1 MEAKAIFDNMT
12 SFDEGKRFD
21 ENEIIARLF
30 DSIHVYQKMIEKN
43 KDAADQYV
51 HIDGPPFPNSANL
64 HFGHLL
70 IGIMK
75 SLSFIYNSMYGR
87 KYITKL
93 GYDCHGNPIE
103 IAANKHLGISTS
115 TEIQRFGIRNY
126 NSTCK
131 ELINSFTGSWMPI
144 YKAIGRIADFQ
155 NVYKTMDKPYMES
168 VWWAFKRLFENDNI
182 YFGVRVVPYSIGC
195 GTTLSNFEASE
206 NYQIVNDK
214 TIYVK
219 FQMKDEPGTSFI
231 AWTTTPWTLVANV
244 ALAINPDGTY
254 VKVNKGGEH
263 YIVGKEFISN
273 IGCSESDIVKTYR
286 NEELIGKEY
295 IPVFGYYPRLTYK
308 IIADKFVETE
318 VDDDVDNLQ
327 VAKQNAGTG
336 IVHIAPAFGKDDFDV
351 CIKNNIMTP
360 VEVLGYCPVD
370 EDGKYTSNI
379 IDFAGAEILKV
390 NDDIIRNLG
399 QKVIR
404 VQGYNHKYPFCP
416 RTQTKLIYRA
426 SRNIFV
432 KVSEMR
438 DKLVEMND
446 KINWMPKHVGEKRF
460 KNWIANAQDWNV
472 SRQRFFGTPI
482 PMWVSDDFSE
492 TLVIG
497 SVEELIRLSGRSDI
511 VDIHREN
518 IDDILIPSRNGN
530 SMLKRIPDVLDCW
543 FESGCAPFAQ
553 EHYPFENSHLFDGKD
568 HLCDFIVEGLDQTR
582 GWFYTLLVLSTA
594 LFNKPA
600 FKNVICT
607 GIVLDN
613 KGLKFSKRH
622 NNYKNP
628 MDVINTFGSDAVR
641 MYILSS
647 PVTQAESIKFD
658 LQENEGI
665 LESSEIKNNKKY
677 LIQLFN
683 CVKLGIRY
691 ITDYSTTAGS
701 KFVADFSLTTK
712 TNLTDR
718 WIISRLGETAKKFSQ
733 HADNLRFSELPKLL
747 REFVEDLSDYY
758 IIFNR
763 HRLAG
768 DDMADKYQTISTL
781 MFVITNMIKVFAS
794 VMPYMSE
801 YLYQLIRPVLP
812 STEQHESILLADYP
826 KYLNDF
832 IDERINAQ
840 FGRLFDVI
848 KAIRSL
854 KYQNSEHS
862 KIALPIKQVKIVIDH
877 IDEHEYSFMENY
889 IKFVINVDEIVVE
902 NDVNRYTCLQIIP
915 NINLLRRVHKEYANE
930 VADALQ
936 KMDPLVVPSIE
947 TISVQIDKNRKKN
960 ERGKKKKGNEEPELT
975 IPDLIVQN
983 FKIDPDLY
991 AIERKLNVS
1000 DPKYVSQLIG
1010 DMIIML
1016 DMTIDDGVN
1025 VAYRKN
1031 FIVRQIQQLR
1041 KDCGVEKWDRI
1052 FVTFHCDNELMDVFI
1067 NNKVDINTKIGYPV
1081 ELQRDS
1087 SLNTVPLGSSN
1098 PSLKGLDFELTLY
1111 RVV

>member
-1 MEAKAIFDNMT
+1 MEAKTIFDNMM
-12 SFDEGKRFD
+12 SFDEGKKYD
-21 ENEIIARLF
+21 ENDIISKLF
-30 DSIHVYQKMIEKN
+30 DMVQIYQKMIEKN
-43 KDAADQYV
+43 KDSPDQYT

-87 KYITKL
+87 KYNTKL

-103 IAANKHLGISTS
+103 IATNKHLKISTN
-115 TEIQRFGIRNY
+115 TEIQRFGIKNY
-126 NSTCK
+126 NNMCK
-131 ELINSFTGSWMPI
+131 ELINSFTDSWIPI
-144 YKAIGRIADFQ
+144 YKAVGRVADFQ
-155 NVYKTMDKPYMES
+155 NVYKTMDKSYMES

-214 TIYVK
+214 SIYVK
-219 FQMKDEPGTSFI
+219 FQMKDEPNTSFV
-231 AWTTTPWTLVANV
+231 AWTTTSWTLIANV

-254 VKVNKGGEH
+254 VKVEKDGEC

-273 IGCSESDIVKTYR
+273 IGCNESNIVKIY
-286 NEELIGKEY
+286 NNDELNGKEY
-295 IPVFGYYPRLTYK
+295 IPVFSYYPDLTYK
-308 IIADKFVETE
+308 VIADKFVETE
-318 VDDDVDNLQ
+318 IDDDEKNLQ

-360 VEVLGYCPVD
+360 VEVLNYCPID
-370 EDGKYTSNI
+370 EEGKYTQNI
-379 IDFAGAEILKV
+379 VDFAGAEILKI
-390 NDDIIRNLG
+390 NDDIIKTLG
-399 QKVIR
+399 NKVIR
-404 VQGYNHKYPFCP
+404 IQGYNHKYPFCP

-438 DKLVEMND
+438 NKLVEMND

-482 PMWVSDDFSE
+482 PMWISDDLSE
-492 TLVIG
+492 IMVIG
-497 SVEELIRLSGRSDI
+497 SIDELIQLSGRTDI
-511 VDIHREN
+511 NDIHREN
-518 IDDILIPSRNGN
+518 IDDILIPSKNGKG
-530 SMLKRIPDVLDCW
+530 MLKRIPDVLDCW

-553 EHYPFENSHLFDGKD
+553 DHYPFENSHIFDNKD
-568 HLCDFIVEGLDQTR
+568 YLCDFIVEGLDQTR

-594 LFNKPA
+594 LFDKPA

-641 MYILSS
+641 MYMLSS

-658 LQENEGI
+658 LQEKDGI
-665 LESSEIKNNKKY
+665 LESNEIKNNKKY

-683 CVKLGIRY
+683 CVKLGVKY
-691 ITDYSTTAGS
+691 IIDYCSTTGK
-701 KFVADFSLTTK
+701 KFVADFSLDTK
-712 TNLTDR
+712 KNLTDR
-718 WIISRLGETAKKFSQ
+718 WIISRLGEVAKKFSH
-733 HADNLRFSELPKLL
+733 HADNLRFNELPKLL
-747 REFVEDLSDYY
+747 RDFIEDFSDYY

-763 HRLAG
+763 YRLTS
-768 DDMADKYQTISTL
+768 DDMDDKYQTLSTL
-781 MFVITNMIKVFAS
+781 MFVVTNMIKVFAS

-801 YLYQLIRPVLP
+801 YLYQLIRPILP
-812 STEQHESILLADYP
+812 PTEQYESILLADFP
-826 KYLNDF
+826 KYLDDC
-832 IDERINAQ
+832 IDNKINMQ
-840 FGRLFDVI
+840 FDKLFEVI
-848 KAIRSL
+848 KIIRSL

-862 KIALPIKQVKIVIDH
+862 KIALPIKQVKIVSNH
-877 IDEHEYSFMENY
+877 LDEQERNFMTNY
-889 IKFVINVDEIVVE
+889 IKFVINVDEIVIE
-902 NDVNRYTCLQIIP
+902 NDVNKYTCLNIIP
-915 NINLLRRVHKEYANE
+915 NMNLLRQIHKEYAIE
-930 VADALQ
+930 VADELK
-936 KMDPLVVPSIE
+936 KMDPDIISDVE
-947 TISVQIDKNRKKN
+947 TIEIQIDKNKKKN
-960 ERGKKKKGNEEPELT
+960 ERGKKKKGNDDSESLIIELV
-975 IPDLIVQN
+975 VQK
-983 FKIDPDLY
+983 FKIDNNMY
-991 AIERKLNVS
+991 SIEKKLNVS
-1000 DPKYVSQLIG
+1000 ESKYITQLVS

-1016 DMTIDDGVN
+1016 DMTIDDDVN
-1025 VAYRKN
+1025 DAYRKN
-1031 FIVRQIQQLR
+1031 FIIRQIQQLR
-1041 KDCGVEKWDRI
+1041 KECGIEKWDKI
-1052 FVTFHCDNELMDVFI
+1052 FVTFSCDNELRDAFI
-1067 NNKVDINTKIGYPV
+1067 NNKIEINAKIGYPV
-1081 ELQRDS
+1081 ELEIDDLS
-1087 SLNTVPLGSSN
+1087 NKTLIGSSN
-1098 PSLKGLDFELTLY
+1098 PSLKGLNCGLNLY